1 MTNAQPGVKTPVL
14 NVYEDFQCPVC
25 DEFEKANGATVQK
38 LARQGQVRIIY
49 HPFTI
54 FLGEQPAQGNS
65 VRAWAAAQCVPAG
78 SWMRYHN
85 LLYSNQ
91 PGERTRNGFPVS
103 LLLALGAKIGLTSA
117 SFTHC
122 VSAQTYAPQAV
133 PFSEQV
139 IKGGIDST
147 PTVKL
152 NGTAVSIA
160 TLVQPGTALQK
171 LILAA
176 S

>member
-1 MTNAQPGVKTPVL
+1 
-14 NVYEDFQCPVC
+14 
-25 DEFEKANGATVQK
+25 
-38 LARQGQVRIIY
+38 
-49 HPFTI
+49 
-54 FLGEQPAQGNS
+54 
-65 VRAWAAAQCVPAG
+65 VPAG
-78 SWMRYHN
+78 SWLRYHN

-91 PGERTRNGFPVS
+91 PGERARNGFPVS
-103 LLLALGAKIGLTSA
+103 LLLALGAKIGLTST

-133 PFSEQV
+133 PLSQQV

-152 NGTAVSIA
+152 NGQAIGLA
-160 TLVQPGTALQK
+160 TLEQPGTALQK

-176 S
+176 R